1 MTHPVTETCT
11 SPEFANAQ
19 IYGVVQADFFD
30 WLLDVDGGE
39 EIIANIARR
48 IAQFDWSI
56 TEHDVLKLLYESVID
71 ADDRRSLGEYYTPD
85 WLAQVIVDSNV
96 SDPLNQRVADV
107 AAGSGTFLYHAVRR
121 YLSAAEEAGLSVGA
135 AISGVTTHVTGM
147 DVHPVAVTIARV
159 TYLLAI
165 GTERLKSADRGPVV
179 VPVYLGDSLQ
189 WEQQHDVLSS
199 RDELRV
205 STAGTD
211 LVGEGGALFS
221 DDLVFPQGILA
232 DASRFDQIVG
242 IMSELSSDSSGKTSS
257 KLILPVLHKFGVP
270 DDEVDVMIA
279 TFDAMRRLH
288 TDGRDGIWGYYV
300 RNLVR
305 PTWLAFAENQVDVLV
320 GNPPWLR
327 YASMTEPMQQRF
339 THMLRERGLVSGR
352 AGASAR
358 DLSTLFLARSAELYL
373 KPGGRFAFILPNG
386 VLTRQPHAAF
396 RSGLWE
402 GKNFRL
408 KAEFDTAWDL
418 AGAATGFP
426 NHAAVVSGSR
436 SETAKPISSTVEK
449 WVTTGTKSA
458 VTWDEMLPRLSR
470 VPSEVG
476 VTGGAVDEYFSP
488 YKSRFRQG
496 AVLAPLVSALRCR
509 RSGEPARSGRRAP
522 VGPESPYEPGEGSL
536 EVAASTHGRG

>member
-179 VPVYLGDSLQ
+179 VPVYLGILFSGSNK
-189 WEQQHDVLSS
+189 HDVLS
-199 RDELRV
+199 
-205 STAGTD
+205 
-211 LVGEGGALFS
+211 
-221 DDLVFPQGILA
+221 
-232 DASRFDQIVG
+232 
-242 IMSELSSDSSGKTSS
+242 
-257 KLILPVLHKFGVP
+257 
-270 DDEVDVMIA
+270 
-279 TFDAMRRLH
+279 
-288 TDGRDGIWGYYV
+288 
-300 RNLVR
+300 
-305 PTWLAFAENQVDVLV
+305 
-320 GNPPWLR
+320 
-327 YASMTEPMQQRF
+327 
-339 THMLRERGLVSGR
+339 
-352 AGASAR
+352 
-358 DLSTLFLARSAELYL
+358 
-373 KPGGRFAFILPNG
+373 
-386 VLTRQPHAAF
+386 QP
-396 RSGLWE
+396 R
-402 GKNFRL
+402 
-408 KAEFDTAWDL
+408 
-418 AGAATGFP
+418 
-426 NHAAVVSGSR
+426 
-436 SETAKPISSTVEK
+436 
-449 WVTTGTKSA
+449 
-458 VTWDEMLPRLSR
+458 
-470 VPSEVG
+470 
-476 VTGGAVDEYFSP
+476 
-488 YKSRFRQG
+488 
-496 AVLAPLVSALRCR
+496 
-509 RSGEPARSGRRAP
+509 
-522 VGPESPYEPGEGSL
+522 
-536 EVAASTHGRG
+536 